1 MSKDKQTLL
10 ELLFDERDG
19 TATEEMCVAIK
30 FTRL

>member
-1 MSKDKQTLL
+1 MRKGKQILL

-19 TATEEMCVAIK
+19 TATEEICVAIK